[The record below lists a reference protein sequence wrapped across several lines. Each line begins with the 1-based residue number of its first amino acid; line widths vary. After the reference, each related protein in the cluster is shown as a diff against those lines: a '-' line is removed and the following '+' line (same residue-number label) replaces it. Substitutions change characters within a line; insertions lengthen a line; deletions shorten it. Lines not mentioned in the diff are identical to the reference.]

1 LNINKGSSSSHFR
14 SVGGSYG
21 IGVCRKY
28 FVQSNLASFG
38 QFVFKKGKGKDNIFL
53 ENGIKNGMS
62 RVSSLLKI
70 YVNFDILKANAA
82 HLKAI
87 AELSKTAGFKQDF
100 HLKDDSEYASLF
112 YNVDASTMQRH
123 TEFDMNM
130 TTIFVPKQN
139 WEGKETNH
147 LQFIFH
153 LTGDDKGK
161 LLIPMVPGTI
171 IYFHGYLVTHQQI
184 HANGTC
190 TKDGCCLN
198 YSGYANHAVL
208 CHFIKSIERFFETI
222 TSGK

>member
-1 LNINKGSSSSHFR
+1 MVLVFA
-14 SVGGSYG
+14 
-21 IGVCRKY
+21 
-28 FVQSNLASFG
+28 ASTLSKIIWHRLDSFF
-38 QFVFKKGKGKDNIFL
+38 QKKGKDNIFL
-53 ENGIKNGMS
+53 EEGIKNGMS
-62 RVSSLLKI
+62 SVASWLAS
-70 YVNFDILKANAA
+70 YVGFNILKANAT

-87 AELSKTAGFKQDF
+87 AEISKKSGFEQDF
-100 HLKDDSEYASLF
+100 HLKGDSEYASLF

-130 TTIFVPKQN
+130 TTISVPNQN
-139 WEGKETNH
+139 WKGKETNH

-153 LTGDDKGK
+153 LTGDDNGK